1 MILKKY
7 SFMKGGDFVA
17 LTAKQQAFVAEYL
30 IDFNATKAA
39 ERAGYSKK
47 TADKQGTQLLAKP
60 SISESIRDAI
70 EARQRRTEITQDKV
84 IKEIARYAFNDASD
98 AVDSDFKHA
107 SKAKYIEMLCKHL
120 GVYDSANRANDDRVT
135 VVIDV

>member
-7 SFMKGGDFVA
+7 SFMKGGDLVA
-17 LTAKQQAFVAEYL
+17 LTARQQAFVAEYL
-30 IDFNATKAA
+30 IDLNATKAA

-47 TADKQGTQLLAKP
+47 TAGKQGTQLLAKP
-60 SISESIRDAI
+60 SISEAI
-70 EARQRRTEITQDKV
+70 EEAKKARQRRTEITQDKV
-84 IKEIARYAFNDASD
+84 IEEIAKYAFKDASD
-98 AVDSDFKHA
+98 APDSDFKHT